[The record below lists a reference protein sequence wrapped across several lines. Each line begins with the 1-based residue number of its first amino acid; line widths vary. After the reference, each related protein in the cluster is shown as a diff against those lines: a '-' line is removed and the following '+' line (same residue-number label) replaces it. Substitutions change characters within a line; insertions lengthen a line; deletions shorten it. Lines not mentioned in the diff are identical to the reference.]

1 MDNPNPK
8 TKIKMKTTQIP
19 FLSTDVEVEGYIED
33 ELTPLTDIYKQVEKR
48 LKTPQG
54 KTGEYLE
61 PGTVTGEEL
70 YICRRVQREIAT
82 RQINT
87 YGQYNR
93 MYARDL
99 IVAIRPNGKKV
110 DIDGQHTALLEM
122 ASRRGEVDLAEP
134 MPCKYIK
141 HPPNRTLEEC
151 VRIESEVFFAYNS
164 YRKDPSYVDKM
175 KTGRNFDI
183 PEALEYDNNLIDCGV
198 YIEGYDFL
206 GDTDGIAMAGEY
218 QWRQAI
224 KQYGAVT
231 VAKACQKL
239 GQLQKHKNW
248 CVDKKNKPVES
259 IRADMVYMLSC
270 LYDFMKKAKSEGKM
284 KDKYQ
289 SLNKFIDAGLVQK
302 TRPFW
307 YTGISGATTNV
318 EGALR
323 IINEHNSTAGSIT
336 IGDTLLKSY
345 EPFKKYIEGQSK

>member
-1 MDNPNPK
+1 MW
-8 TKIKMKTTQIP
+8 TTQTIKENNMTNVQIP
-19 FLSTDVEVEGYIED
+19 FLCDEVDSAVAEIYVEE

-61 PGTVTGEEL
+61 QGTVLGEEL
-70 YICRRVQREIAT
+70 HICKRVQREIAT

-122 ASRRGEVDLAEP
+122 ASRRGKVDLAEP
-134 MPCKYIK
+134 MPCKYIV
-141 HPPNRTLEEC
+141 HPSNRTLDEC
-151 VRIESEVFFAYNS
+151 IRIESEVFFAYNS

-175 KTGRNFDI
+175 KTGRNFDV

-206 GDTDGIAMAGEY
+206 GDTDGIPMEGEY

-224 KQYGAVT
+224 KKYGAVT
-231 VAKACQKL
+231 VAKACKKL
-239 GQLQKHKNW
+239 GELQKHKNW
-248 CVDKKNKPVES
+248 CVDKKGKPVES
-259 IRADMVYMLSC
+259 IRADMVYMLSAV
-270 LYDFMKKAKSEGKM
+270 YDFMKRAKSDGKM
-284 KDKYQ
+284 KDKYE
-289 SLNKFIDAGLVQK
+289 SLNKFIDEGLVQK
-302 TRPFW
+302 NRSYW
-307 YTGISGATTNV
+307 YKGISGATTHI
-318 EGALR
+318 EGAIR
-323 IINEHNSTAGSIT
+323 IIDEHNSTAGSVT
-336 IGDTLLKSY
+336 IGPTLLKDY
-345 EPFKKYIEGQSK
+345 KMIITTK